1 LLLRESIFLADQVLA
16 FDFCNYWLAE
26 VGRAFTAIRDV
37 GIVRSI

>member
-16 FDFCNYWLAE
+16 FDFCNWLAE